1 MCYVYVLY
9 VPYVVY
15 QVCCNIPAVCAACT
29 RALQER
35 CVCLS
40 YHLLLFLFSSDN
52 VQRELQRQQIT
63 RKHFQN
69 VGERQETPPK
79 KKTYA
84 HSRHSSV
91 GAPQFSHNLPL
102 PPEHVDDDHYHD
114 QPHKHLHNHERKD
127 RGKGKAK

>member
-1 MCYVYVLY
+1 MCYVYVLC

-15 QVCCNIPAVCAACT
+15 VVT
-29 RALQER
+29 YALYVLYVR
-35 CVCLS
+35 VHSKRDAYANLATF
-40 YHLLLFLFSSDN
+40 LLFVFPSDN

-63 RKHFQN
+63 RKHSQN

-91 GAPQFSHNLPL
+91 GAPQFSQNLPL
-102 PPEHVDDDHYHD
+102 PPEHVDDDHHHD
-114 QPHKHLHNHERKD
+114 QPHKHLQSHERKD